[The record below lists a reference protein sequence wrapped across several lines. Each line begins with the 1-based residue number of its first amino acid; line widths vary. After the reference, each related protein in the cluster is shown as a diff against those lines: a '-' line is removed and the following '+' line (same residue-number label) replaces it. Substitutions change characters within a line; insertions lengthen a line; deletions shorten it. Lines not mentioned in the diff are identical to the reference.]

1 MSRHTVTGRDE
12 ANNLGPISPSNTS
25 SNRNTIGSR
34 MSPALPQGWRRS
46 STEEM
51 TKNNVL
57 MTMLPSS
64 NVMSSMRGF
73 LRSTSAAFRS
83 LERARSRRCAAFM
96 PKRAVSEPLKKALTA
111 RSIGSDSARPHQ
123 EPSMFHGWQRRSP
136 SKVRRG
142 CPSQAGRRCRRCSF
156 AFRYQRR
163 GFSFGSS
170 P

>member
-96 PKRAVSEPLKKALTA
+96 PKRAVSEPLKKALPA
-111 RSIGSDSARPHQ
+111 RSIGSDSARPASRAVHVSWLAEAITVESQ
-123 EPSMFHGWQRRSP
+123 EGLPELGGAPLSEML
-136 SKVRRG
+136 VRISVSATRFFI
-142 CPSQAGRRCRRCSF
+142 R
-156 AFRYQRR
+156 
-163 GFSFGSS
+163 
-170 P
+170 